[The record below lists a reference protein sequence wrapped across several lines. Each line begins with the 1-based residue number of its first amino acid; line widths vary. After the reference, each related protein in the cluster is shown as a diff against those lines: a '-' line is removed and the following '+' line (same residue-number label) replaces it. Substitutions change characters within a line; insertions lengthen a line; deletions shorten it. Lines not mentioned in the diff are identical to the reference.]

1 MTDQTK
7 ALAAAFAAIL
17 KEWASP
23 EEWVTMRRAN
33 AGYSDPTICAS
44 HDFCDANMAMDEAFD
59 KLGIA
64 APGDEGCEDGTSE
77 HEAACALW
85 NAAWAMAKKEHLTG
99 CGWEVEFPDFE
110 PSDIPAIPEGFEDVS
125 WRNDS
130 CPSFMNEA
138 AGLIIFVEREDA
150 AEREIEETARF
161 NLAVWDQGADAHIA
175 GGEDFDVVLEAI
187 ANHPAKDLP
196 AVQPNT
202 YGVHYMR
209 GGYMVVWAD
218 RNGLTDLVDMGEGST
233 VPLSPDEPYPVFAT
247 REEARRYAAAASFG
261 PLAVLALEYAVWC
274 SENNLPH
281 VSADEQDPERITTVE
296 RDWLADFIARWEAV
310 QNAIDHGA
318 QG

>member
-33 AGYSDPTICAS
+33 AGYSDPTLCAS

-64 APGDEGCEDGTSE
+64 APGDEGCEDGTPE

-85 NAAWAMAKKEHLTG
+85 NAAWAMAKKECLTG
-99 CGWEVEFPDFE
+99 SGWEVEFPDFE
-110 PSDIPAIPEGFEDVS
+110 PSDIPAIPQGFEDVS

-130 CPSFMNEA
+130 CPSFLNEA

-150 AEREIEETARF
+150 AKREIEETARF

-175 GGEDFDVVLEAI
+175 GGEDFEVVLEAI

-209 GGYMVVWAD
+209 GGYMVVWSD
-218 RNGLTDLVDMGEGST
+218 ENGLTDLIDMGEGST
-233 VPLSPDEPYPVFAT
+233 VPLSPEEPYPAFQT
-247 REEARRYAAAASFG
+247 YEEAKRYADAASFG
-261 PLAVLALEYAVWC
+261 PLAKLALEYAVWC
-274 SENNLPH
+274 GANNLPH
-281 VSADEQDPERITTVE
+281 IAAEEQDKDALNPSQNW
-296 RDWLADFIARWEAV
+296 WLIAFCDRWLKAQEEADAPVDF
-310 QNAIDHGA
+310 
-318 QG
+318 